1 MENHFKIVV
10 PLYNVEKWIKICIRS
25 VKAQSYKN
33 FECILMD
40 DMSSDKTA
48 EIIEREIQ
56 NDPRFRLI
64 KNTDKAY
71 ALRNIYD
78 GIALMEPS
86 DEDIIITL
94 DGDDWLS
101 SPDVLSTLNK
111 RYNEADCWITYGS
124 YAEYP
129 SGMLGKFARQIPLEY
144 ITNQQLRIQAWMS
157 SHMRTF
163 KYKLWRQIKK
173 EDLLDTEGNFYR
185 MTWDL
190 AFMFPML
197 EMAGLKSQYIKDVLY
212 IYNISNPLN
221 DHKIDNQYQVK
232 LENEI
237 RAKAPYERLDI
248 DGIVPQT
255 LLTKHR
261 FDIAA
266 KTLYGRHHTKNV
278 KCDWAK
284 EVYLEHLRVWN
295 NFNEIRP
302 PKATPDEFVEHF
314 GNILDSF
321 KERGFIDSEENR
333 IPLSQHS
340 PLNGAHRVAAGIV
353 YDMPVKTTGPTP
365 HGQFDCSA
373 EYFRTK
379 TNFVKN
385 GLGVEYLDAMALEF
399 IRHKPNTR
407 LATIFPVADIATN
420 TVRDL
425 LSKYADVVYEKTIK
439 LNERGAFNYIQSL
452 YSSEPWLGTYQNGY
466 PGAKE
471 KAAACFD
478 GEGEIRVFLL
488 ENSSPQALRTAKEA
502 IRAICDIGNHSIH
515 INDTHLETWKIASS
529 VFNDNSIH
537 WLNNSTLFNKQ
548 YNLFLEQFTR
558 YFTWL
563 ATSNDLARLDIE
575 DCCIDASSTLS
586 VYGLREGRDLD
597 FLYHAGNITTNLA
610 DINCHNLDAGHYNEQ
625 IHEIIF
631 NPAKHFY
638 FNGLKFAS
646 LEVIRDMKVN
656 RNEQK
661 DQKDVK
667 LIGGVLNAE

>member
-40 DMSSDKTA
+40 DISSDKTA

-64 KNTDKAY
+64 RNTEKAY
-71 ALRNIYD
+71 ALKNIYD
-78 GIALMEPS
+78 GITLMAPS
-86 DEDIIITL
+86 DEDVIITL

-111 RYNEADCWITYGS
+111 RYNETDCWITYGS

-129 SGMLGKFARQIPLEY
+129 GGMRGKFARQIPLEY
-144 ITNQQLRIQAWMS
+144 ITNQQLRVQAWMS
-157 SHMRTF
+157 SHLRTF

-248 DGIVPQT
+248 DGTVPQT

-261 FDIAA
+261 FDIGA
-266 KTLYGRHHTKNV
+266 KTLYGRHHTKSV

-295 NFNEIRP
+295 NFNEINP

-314 GNILDSF
+314 DTILDSF
-321 KERGFIDSEENR
+321 KKHGFIDSEENR

-353 YDMPVKTTGPTP
+353 YDIPVKTTGPTP
-365 HGQFDCSA
+365 HGQFNCSA

-407 LATIFPVADIATN
+407 IATIFPVADITTN
-420 TVRDL
+420 AVRDL
-425 LSKYADVVYEKTIK
+425 LSKYGDVVYEKTIK
-439 LNERGAFNYIQSL
+439 LNELGAFNYIQGL
-452 YSSEPWLGTYQNGY
+452 YSNEPWLGTLENGF

-471 KAAACFD
+471 KTAACFD

-488 ENSSPQALRTAKEA
+488 DNASPQALRTAKED
-502 IRAICDIGNHSIH
+502 IRAICAIGNHSIH
-515 INDTHLETWKIASS
+515 INDTHVETWKIASS

-537 WLNNSTLFNKQ
+537 WLNNSTLFSKQ
-548 YNLFLEQFTR
+548 YGAFLDQFAR
-558 YFTWL
+558 YFMWI
-563 ATSNDLARLDIE
+563 ATSNDLAHLDIE

-597 FLYHAGNITTNLA
+597 FLHHAGNITTNLQ

-625 IHEIIF
+625 IDEIIF

-638 FNGLKFAS
+638 FNGLKFAA

-667 LIGGVLNAE
+667 LIEGVLNAE